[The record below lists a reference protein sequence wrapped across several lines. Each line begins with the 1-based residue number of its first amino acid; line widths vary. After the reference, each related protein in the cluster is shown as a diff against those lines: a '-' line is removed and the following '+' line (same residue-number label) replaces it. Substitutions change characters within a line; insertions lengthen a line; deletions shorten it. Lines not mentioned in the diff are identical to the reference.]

1 MPSSLSW
8 RQASR
13 KVNVEER
20 AMYVYIPSRSSRGR
34 VKRVVGM
41 VGDGGTMVESF

>member
-1 MPSSLSW
+1 MPSSWSW
-8 RQASR
+8 RHASR
-13 KVNVEER
+13 KVKLGEW
-20 AMYVYIPSRSSRGR
+20 AMYVYISSRSSRGR